1 MRILLAVDGSDQ
13 SYEAARALSHLAP
26 AEQVTIL
33 HALDVPKPGYPIM
46 MPEVAKDIYRT
57 VEKGMREDGERLLKG
72 VTSLL
77 PGDIGPT
84 STRLEVG
91 KAVDVILSVAER
103 EHADLI
109 LMGTR
114 GRSAIEEVMLGSVS
128 HRVVAH
134 APCPV
139 LVVNGPV
146 PSLRSIVLAVEGAED
161 VDAAKRMLSLK
172 PFKHCMEVTVL
183 TVLPLGQPIWPG
195 GISDTQSLRE
205 KALKCAWS
213 FVWDV
218 AGQLSPFGYQ
228 AGGLVGMGSPATA
241 IIQQAAALNAD
252 LIMVG
257 SRTKGEVSRFLL
269 GSVSHGVLHRATRP
283 VLVFR

>member
-1 MRILLAVDGSDQ
+1 MRILLAVDGSEQ
-13 SYEAARALSHLAP
+13 SQEAARFMAHLVP
-26 AEQVTIL
+26 AERVTIL
-33 HALDVPKPGYPIM
+33 HALDAPRPGYPMM

-77 PGDIGPT
+77 PADTGPI

-91 KAVDVILSVAER
+91 KAAEVIVSVAER

-128 HRVVAH
+128 HRVAAN

-139 LVVNGPV
+139 LVVNGPA
-146 PSLRSIVLAVEGAED
+146 PSLRSIVLAVEGPED
-161 VDAAKRMLSLK
+161 VEAARRVLSLK
-172 PFKHCMEVTVL
+172 PFRHCPEVTAL

-195 GISDTQSLRE
+195 GISQTESLRE
-205 KALKCAWS
+205 KTLRCAWA
-213 FVWDV
+213 FVWDL

-228 AGGLVGMGSPATA
+228 ASGLVGMGSPATV
-241 IIQQAAALNAD
+241 IIQQATALNAD
-252 LIMVG
+252 LIAVG
-257 SRTKGEVSRFLL
+257 SRAGSELSRFLL
-269 GSVSHGVLHRATRP
+269 GSVSHGVLHRSTIP